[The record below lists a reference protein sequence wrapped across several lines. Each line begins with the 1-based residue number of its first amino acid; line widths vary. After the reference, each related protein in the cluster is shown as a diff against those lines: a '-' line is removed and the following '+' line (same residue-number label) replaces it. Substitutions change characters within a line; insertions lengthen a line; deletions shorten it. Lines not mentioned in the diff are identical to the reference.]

1 MTMSAMQMLMEAKAE
16 VGSVAPAE
24 AAAQVSA
31 GQAVLLDVREP
42 EEWQHGHIDG
52 SVPAPRGLLEFL
64 ADPTSPRHK
73 SGLDPARRVIVVC
86 ASGTRA
92 TFAAATLKT
101 LGYADP
107 VVLEG
112 GIKAWM
118 EAGLPT
124 NEHEYTGI

>member
-1 MTMSAMQMLMEAKAE
+1 MTMSAMQMLMAAKAE
-16 VGSVAPAE
+16 VASVAPAE
-24 AAAQVSA
+24 AAAQVAA
-31 GQAVLLDVREP
+31 GEAVLLDVREP
-42 EEWQHGHIDG
+42 EEWQHGHIDS

-73 SGLDPARRVIVVC
+73 SGLDPSRRVIVVC

-101 LGYADP
+101 LGYVDP

-112 GIKAWM
+112 GLKAWM
-118 EAGLPT
+118 DGGLPT

>member
-1 MTMSAMQMLMEAKAE
+1 MTRSAMEMLMEAKAE
-16 VGSVAPAE
+16 VASITPAE
-24 AAAQVSA
+24 AAAQLAA
-31 GQAVLLDVREP
+31 GEAVLLDVREG
-42 EEWQHGHIDG
+42 EEWQHGHINS
-52 SVPAPRGLLEFL
+52 SVSVPRGLLEFM

-73 SGLDPARRVIVVC
+73 AGLDPTRRVIVVC

-101 LGYADP
+101 LGYDDA

-112 GIKAWM
+112 GLTAWT

>member
-16 VGSVAPAE
+16 VASVAPAE
-24 AAAQVSA
+24 AAAQVAA
-31 GQAVLLDVREP
+31 GEAVLLDVREG

-52 SVPAPRGLLEFL
+52 SVAAPRGLLEFL

-73 SGLDPARRVIVVC
+73 TGLDPSRRVIVVC

-101 LGYADP
+101 LGYVDP

-112 GIKAWM
+112 GLKAWM
-118 EAGLPT
+118 DAGLPT

>member
-1 MTMSAMQMLMEAKAE
+1 MTKSAMQMLSEARNE
-16 VGSVAPAE
+16 VAAVGPTD
-24 AAAQVSA
+24 AAAQVAA
-31 GQAVLLDVREP
+31 GQAVLLDVREG

-52 SVPAPRGLLEFL
+52 SLQVPRGLLEFM

-73 SGLDPARRVIVVC
+73 SGLNPATRVIVVC

-92 TFAAATLKT
+92 TFAAATLKA
-101 LGYADP
+101 LGYVDP

-112 GIKAWM
+112 GLKAWM
-118 EAGLPT
+118 DAGLPT

>member
-1 MTMSAMQMLMEAKAE
+1 MTSALEMLMEAKAE
-16 VGSVAPAE
+16 VGSVPPGD
-24 AAAQVSA
+24 AAAQVAA
-31 GQAVLLDVREP
+31 GEAVLLDVREG

-64 ADPTSPRHK
+64 ADPASPRHK
-73 SGLDPARRVIVVC
+73 AGLDPTRRVIVVC

-92 TFAAATLKT
+92 TFAAATLKH

-112 GIKAWM
+112 GLTAWTG
-118 EAGLPT
+118 AGLPT

>member
-1 MTMSAMQMLMEAKAE
+1 MTMSAMEMLMEAKGE
-16 VGSVAPAE
+16 VGSVTPAE
-24 AAAQVSA
+24 PQPRIAT
-31 GQAVLLDVREP
+31 GEAVLLDVREG

-64 ADPTSPRHK
+64 ADPASPRHK
-73 SGLDPARRVIVVC
+73 AALDPTRRVIVVC

-92 TFAAATLKT
+92 TFAAATLKH

-112 GIKAWM
+112 GLKAWM
-118 EAGLPT
+118 DAGLPT

>member
-1 MTMSAMQMLMEAKAE
+1 MTKSAMQMLEEARTE
-16 VGSVAPAE
+16 VGAVAPAE
-24 AAAQVSA
+24 AAAQVTA
-31 GQAVLLDVREP
+31 GEAVLLDVREG

-64 ADPTSPRHK
+64 ADPASPRHK

-101 LGYADP
+101 LGYVDP

-112 GIKAWM
+112 GIKAWTA
-118 EAGLPT
+118 AGLPV

>member
-1 MTMSAMQMLMEAKAE
+1 MSKSAMQMLTEARAE
-16 VGSVAPAE
+16 VGTVAPAE
-24 AAAQVSA
+24 AAAQVAA
-31 GQAVLLDVREP
+31 GQAVMLDVREA

-52 SVPAPRGLLEFL
+52 ALPAPRGLLEFL

-73 SGLDPARRVIVVC
+73 SGLDPAARVIVVC

-101 LGYADP
+101 LGYQDP

-112 GIKAWM
+112 GMKGWM
-118 EAGLPT
+118 GAGLPIQ
-124 NEHEYTGI
+124 EHEFTGI